1 MIWFLRA
8 LPINCQALG
17 GALAYLYTIST
28 VSPSSDSG
36 LLEYTLAD
44 NFQNCPKNNL
54 GVVYDQNKGFVM
66 IQKVRFLKSFSTELI
81 L

>member
-36 LLEYTLAD
+36 LLEYTLA
-44 NFQNCPKNNL
+44 NHFQNCPKNIYGL
-54 GVVYDQNKGFVM
+54 VDDQNKGLGMVP
-66 IQKVRFLKSFSTELI
+66 KSFYVS
-81 L
+81 